1 MILNMPAVTVVVIIP
16 GRPIVFIASF
26 LRQFFADADA
36 TADSPTE
43 PKHDDGHYNPCANDP
58 LRIPRSTVISIGL
71 DLEKQK
77 KHSYVFFLC
86 MPILCQIATVS
97 GFKVLH
103 GYSKGSNDGF

>member
-1 MILNMPAVTVVVIIP
+1 MTLNMPAVTVVVIIP

-43 PKHDDGHYNPCANDP
+43 PKHDDGHYNPCANDA

-71 DLEKQK
+71 DLEKQRK
-77 KHSYVFFLC
+77 TFVIFFSLHADFMSNSYSFRF
-86 MPILCQIATVS
+86 
-97 GFKVLH
+97 
-103 GYSKGSNDGF
+103 

>member
-1 MILNMPAVTVVVIIP
+1 MTLNMPAVTVVIIP

-58 LRIPRSTVISIGL
+58 LRIPWSTVISIGL
-71 DLEKQK
+71 DLEKQEK
-77 KHSYVFFLC
+77 NMPPVFSLHADFMSNSYSFRF
-86 MPILCQIATVS
+86 
-97 GFKVLH
+97 
-103 GYSKGSNDGF
+103 

>member
-1 MILNMPAVTVVVIIP
+1 MTLDMPAVTVVVIIR

-43 PKHDDGHYNPCANDP
+43 PKHDDGHYNPCANDA
-58 LRIPRSTVISIGL
+58 LRIPRSTVISVGL

-77 KHSYVFFLC
+77 KNMPTVFSLHSNF
-86 MPILCQIATVS
+86 MS
-97 GFKVLH
+97 NS
-103 GYSKGSNDGF
+103 YSFRF